1 LANTKEEAAMG
12 QKIREVMTA
21 IPVTLERNQ
30 SLVDGARMMRDGAIG
45 DVLVTDNGRLTG
57 VLTDR
62 DIVVRCVAEARDP
75 GNTTVGDCCSSDPV
89 TVTPEDDVD
98 KAVQLMRERA
108 VRRIPVVE
116 GRQAVGVVSIGD
128 LALAHDEGSALADI
142 SAAPPND

>member
-1 LANTKEEAAMG
+1 MG
-12 QKIREVMTA
+12 QKIREVMTGM
-21 IPVTLERNQ
+21 PVTVERNQ
-30 SLVDGARMMRDGAIG
+30 SLVDGARMMRDAAIG
-45 DVLVTDNGRLTG
+45 DVLVTDNGRLAG

-75 GNTTVGDCCSSDPV
+75 GDTTVGECCSSDPV

-116 GRQAVGVVSIGD
+116 DRQAVGVVSIGD
-128 LALAHDEGSALADI
+128 LALVRDEGSALADI